1 MAFGG
6 CHSRNVCFL
15 LIILNYEKP
24 LHLGNDGIGHLILL
38 AKVPNRG
45 HECVVAVLI
54 LLIRS
59 ANDLRRIAPKQ
70 QLHLQFVHKAVFAK
84 IIAVQKLQRRV
95 GDGIRA
101 EEDNIQRFRGI
112 GRFENSVPIEYAGRC
127 NTEHYSD

>member
-1 MAFGG
+1 M
-6 CHSRNVCFL
+6 
-15 LIILNYEKP
+15 
-24 LHLGNDGIGHLILL
+24 GNDGIGHLILL
-38 AKVPNRG
+38 AKVPNRR

-70 QLHLQFVHKAVFAK
+70 QSHLQFVHKTVFAE

-95 GDGIRA
+95 GDGIRPK
-101 EEDNIQRFRGI
+101 EDNIQRFRGI
-112 GRFENSVPIEYAGRC
+112 GRFENSVPTEYAGRC